1 MRCCFPEL
9 IDDCPNKNLALDV
22 LGRILNVLFKQGI
35 MEEVSHTYNYP
46 LLKEISHDYFKD
58 EIENGS
64 VEFLEENFIENYL
77 DLCYEDYL
85 DGCYD
90 DCNGKEY
97 FYDFYSEVL
106 NKVTV
111 ANFKLMKNLPSLL
124 KRWLIEKST
133 NEEDDKDLDT
143 IFEYC
148 NGHYVL
154 KLMCKNNQA
163 FRTEFKNE
171 SDIINYI
178 LDKVLKGKR
187 KYLSLFEMKP
197 FDAYKEY
204 REKHNYFSN

>member
-1 MRCCFPEL
+1 M
-9 IDDCPNKNLALDV
+9 
-22 LGRILNVLFKQGI
+22 LFKQGI